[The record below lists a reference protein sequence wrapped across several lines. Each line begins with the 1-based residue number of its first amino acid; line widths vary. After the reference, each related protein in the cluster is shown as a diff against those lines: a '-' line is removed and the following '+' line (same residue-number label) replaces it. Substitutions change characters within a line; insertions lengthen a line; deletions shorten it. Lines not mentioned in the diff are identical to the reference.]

1 MNPAQ
6 LADAVRAAGAAA
18 LTGLGLDLSVLPDA
32 VSVERP
38 RNPEH
43 GDYASAL
50 ALQIASQAGVPPREL
65 AQAIAARLSEDPAI
79 QSVQIAGPGFLNIR
93 LSSAAAGSV
102 AGIVVEQGDAYGHAQ
117 ALTGQRVNLEFVSAN
132 PTGPIHIGGARW
144 AAVGD
149 ALARLLRAEGADV
162 TTEYYVND
170 AGAQIDRF
178 AASLLAVARHEDPPD
193 DGYVGEYLSEIAG
206 TLVKQ
211 HPGVLEMP
219 RPQALQ
225 IFRSGGVAL
234 MSEEIRASLAGFGV
248 HFDVFFNEKDLHDRG
263 GLDAALATLR
273 QAGLLGVSAP
283 DRL

>member
-1 MNPAQ
+1 
-6 LADAVRAAGAAA
+6 
-18 LTGLGLDLSVLPDA
+18 
-32 VSVERP
+32 
-38 RNPEH
+38 
-43 GDYASAL
+43 
-50 ALQIASQAGVPPREL
+50 
-65 AQAIAARLSEDPAI
+65 
-79 QSVQIAGPGFLNIR
+79 VQIAGPGFLNIR

>member
-1 MNPAQ
+1 M
-6 LADAVRAAGAAA
+6 
-18 LTGLGLDLSVLPDA
+18 LPGA

-50 ALQIASQAGVPPREL
+50 ALQVAGQAGVPPREL
-65 AQAIAARLSEDPAI
+65 AQAIAAKLGEDPAI
-79 QSVQIAGPGFLNIR
+79 SSVEIAGPGFLNIR
-93 LSSAAAGSV
+93 LSPAASGAV

-170 AGAQIDRF
+170 AGA
-178 AASLLAVARHEDPPD
+178 
-193 DGYVGEYLSEIAG
+193 
-206 TLVKQ
+206 
-211 HPGVLEMP
+211 
-219 RPQALQ
+219 
-225 IFRSGGVAL
+225 
-234 MSEEIRASLAGFGV
+234 
-248 HFDVFFNEKDLHDRG
+248 
-263 GLDAALATLR
+263 
-273 QAGLLGVSAP
+273 
-283 DRL
+283 

>member
-1 MNPAQ
+1 MTPAQ

-178 AASLLAVARHEDPPD
+178 AASLLAIARHEDPRMTATPA
-193 DGYVGEYLSEIAG
+193 STSA
-206 TLVKQ
+206 
-211 HPGVLEMP
+211 
-219 RPQALQ
+219 
-225 IFRSGGVAL
+225 RSPARW
-234 MSEEIRASLAGFGV
+234 SNSTPACSKCRARRRCRSSG
-248 HFDVFFNEKDLHDRG
+248 R
-263 GLDAALATLR
+263 AAWR
-273 QAGLLGVSAP
+273 
-283 DRL
+283 

>member
-170 AGAQIDRF
+170 AGA
-178 AASLLAVARHEDPPD
+178 
-193 DGYVGEYLSEIAG
+193 
-206 TLVKQ
+206 
-211 HPGVLEMP
+211 
-219 RPQALQ
+219 
-225 IFRSGGVAL
+225 
-234 MSEEIRASLAGFGV
+234 
-248 HFDVFFNEKDLHDRG
+248 
-263 GLDAALATLR
+263 
-273 QAGLLGVSAP
+273 
-283 DRL
+283 